1 MLTIVMADSDIEKLG
16 FLLHE
21 TARVWR
27 TKLDQR
33 LKPLGLSMGKWTTL
47 AHLARGGDKL
57 TQAEVA
63 ARVGIEG
70 PTLAG
75 ILDRLEQDGW
85 VKRKSCVDDRR
96 CKTVHL
102 QKRSAPCSRKSLA
115 PPRVSGTS
123 YCRAFRSAISKRASA
138 SSPPF
143 ATAPAPR
150 LPRASRRRLNVVTG
164 TESKPS
170 RTHA

>member
-1 MLTIVMADSDIEKLG
+1 MARSDIERLG
-16 FLLHE
+16 FLVHE

-85 VKRKSCVDDRR
+85 VKRKSCTDDRR

-102 QKRSAPCSRKSLA
+102 QKRSGTVLA
-115 PPRVSGTS
+115 QIFETAQGLRAELLAGIPKTDLETCVRVLTTIRD
-123 YCRAFRSAISKRASA
+123 RAGA
-138 SSPPF
+138 
-143 ATAPAPR
+143 APAHSVH
-150 LPRASRRRLNVVTG
+150 AATERRNGTG
-164 TESKPS
+164 V
-170 RTHA
+170 

>member
-1 MLTIVMADSDIEKLG
+1 MPQSEIEKLG

-21 TARVWR
+21 TSRAWR

-70 PTLAG
+70 ATLAG

-85 VKRKSCVDDRR
+85 VKRKSCTDDRR

-102 QKRSAPCSRKSLA
+102 RKRS
-115 PPRVSGTS
+115 GTVLEQ
-123 YCRAFRSAISKRASA
+123 I
-138 SSPPF
+138 F
-143 ATAPAPR
+143 ATAQGLRHELLHGISKSDLETCARVLGTVRDRANAAPS
-150 LPRASRRRLNVVTG
+150 PSVQTATERRNGNGV
-164 TESKPS
+164 
-170 RTHA
+170 

>member
-1 MLTIVMADSDIEKLG
+1 MPTHDIERIG

-27 TKLDQR
+27 TKLDGR

-57 TQAEVA
+57 TQAEIA
-63 ARVGIEG
+63 ARVGVEE

-75 ILDRLEQDGW
+75 ILNRLEQDGW
-85 VKRKSCVDDRR
+85 VTRKSCPNDRR

-102 QKRSAPCSRKSLA
+102 QKRSAGVLEKIFMTAKNLRHELLEDIPVNDLETVI
-115 PPRVSGTS
+115 RVLGQI
-123 YCRAFRSAISKRASA
+123 RDRASA
-138 SSPPF
+138 NGASSVHS
-143 ATAPAPR
+143 AAE
-150 LPRASRRRLNVVTG
+150 RRNGKRV
-164 TESKPS
+164 
-170 RTHA
+170 